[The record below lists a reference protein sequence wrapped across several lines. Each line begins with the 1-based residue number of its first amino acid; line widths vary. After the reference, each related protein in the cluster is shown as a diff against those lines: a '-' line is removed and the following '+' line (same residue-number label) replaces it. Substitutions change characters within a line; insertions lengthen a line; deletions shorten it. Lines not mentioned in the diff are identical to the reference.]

1 MGGPKEEKIAAN
13 TADHGQTTPP
23 PGHFL
28 NSDLESDTARFLAEL
43 HASIARREERL
54 ARNALS

>member
-1 MGGPKEEKIAAN
+1 MVGPKEQEAAAN
-13 TADHGQTTPP
+13 AGNTYDAAPP

-43 HASIARREERL
+43 KASIARREGRSTSS
-54 ARNALS
+54 AVS